1 MTDSKTFRHNGPR
14 LLLTNHTGMGSGS
27 LSSFGDGG
35 KRLRPAIPT
44 SNSILLAN
52 AAAIPTSNSILL
64 ANAAGGS
71 VDCKKTY
78 QELLCECCWL
88 PIDRRAHGACINK
101 LQIKGTDDGSKEP
114 VSTPPF

>member
-1 MTDSKTFRHNGPR
+1 
-14 LLLTNHTGMGSGS
+14 MGSGS

-35 KRLRPAIPT
+35 KRLRP
-44 SNSILLAN
+44 
-52 AAAIPTSNSILL
+52 AIPTSNSILL